1 LPKEKEELRMSA
13 NETLTEQEVKQ
24 LILTFWKLQEEKAHL
39 VDLMEVTAP
48 DLEISMGDFA
58 WHGYRGLEDHQMGSK
73 DQYFDQHFEPRSI
86 SVELSGEE
94 ATVKSEVQWN
104 ARHWTFP
111 AAKSQE
117 IKAIY
122 SHTWKVR
129 RSPDTGKVVVVLN
142 HVDHMRY
149 VEGYEPPKPRKR
161 STPTSGMRSDAGVQ
175 SESRWGPP
183 EYYSGSYVEMEF
195 SAVHIQHAA

>member
-1 LPKEKEELRMSA
+1 LAPWLPKEKEELRVSA
-13 NETLTEQEVKQ
+13 NEPLTEEEVKQ
-24 LILTFWKLQEEKAHL
+24 LILTFWKMQEEKAHL
-39 VDLMEVTAP
+39 VDLMKVTAP
-48 DLEISMGDFA
+48 DLEISMGEFA

-73 DQYFDQHFEPRSI
+73 AQFFDQHFEPRRI
-86 SVELSGEE
+86 SVELSRGK

-117 IKAIY
+117 IRAIY

-129 RSPDTGKVVVVLN
+129 RSSDTGKPVVVLN

-149 VEGYEPPKPRKR
+149 VEGYE
-161 STPTSGMRSDAGVQ
+161 A
-175 SESRWGPP
+175 P
-183 EYYSGSYVEMEF
+183 EAKHKVDP
-195 SAVHIQHAA
+195 HIGHEV

>member
-1 LPKEKEELRMSA
+1 MSA
-13 NETLTEQEVKQ
+13 NEPLTEEEVKQ
-24 LILTFWKLQEEKAHL
+24 LVLTFWKWQEEKAHL

-48 DLEISMGDFA
+48 DLEISMGEFA

-73 DQYFDQHFEPRSI
+73 DQFFDQHFEPRSI

-117 IKAIY
+117 IRAIY
-122 SHTWKVR
+122 LLSYLEVKEIIGGR
-129 RSPDTGKVVVVLN
+129 QS
-142 HVDHMRY
+142 
-149 VEGYEPPKPRKR
+149 
-161 STPTSGMRSDAGVQ
+161 SGCTQ
-175 SESRWGPP
+175 PWGPH
-183 EYYSGSYVEMEF
+183 EVCGG
-195 SAVHIQHAA
+195 I

>member
-1 LPKEKEELRMSA
+1 LPREKEELSMSA
-13 NETLTEQEVKQ
+13 NEPLREEEVKQ
-24 LILTFWKLQEEKAHL
+24 LVLTFWKMQEEKAHL

-48 DLEISMGDFA
+48 DLEISMGEFA
-58 WHGYRGLEDHQMGSK
+58 WHGYRGLEEHQMGSK
-73 DQYFDQHFEPRSI
+73 AQFFDQHFEPISI

-94 ATVKSEVQWN
+94 ATVTSEVQWN

-149 VEGYEPPKPRKR
+149 VEGYEPPEAKKDVDP
-161 STPTSGMRSDAGVQ
+161 
-175 SESRWGPP
+175 
-183 EYYSGSYVEMEF
+183 
-195 SAVHIQHAA
+195 HIGHEV